1 MSFLDFDDEDA
12 AEERRRAVGDLVFS
26 VMEAQIRVAICR
38 FRWIRRRRPGAVVL
52 LVPDGLTG
60 LYGMAVLR
68 IFDRWAAPKRRPTQ
82 QHLLL
87 MKATDRRRSDLPHE
101 MAVADG
107 VTNGQAIVA
116 ITDDKA
122 DITEQMRELIDDV
135 VTIGAVD
142 PRLMRAALRMS
153 NGRDPTADELALV
166 LRLPLNELR
175 PLVREGRTL
184 EDLIPRVRKAVDRLA
199 RESAEDATLAG
210 AQENSS
216 PNLAPT
222 LDQLHGL
229 GEAGVW
235 GKELAVDLADWKAG
249 RISWADVDRGV
260 LISGPPGTGKTTYA
274 RSLARTCGV
283 PVVLASLARWQARG
297 HLGDLLKA
305 MRADFAKAI
314 ERAPA
319 IMFID
324 EIDAV
329 GDREQFDA
337 HTRQYCTEVVAGLL
351 ECLDGAEAREGV
363 VVVGACNHP
372 QAIDRAIVRAGRLD
386 RHIRIPLPD
395 AAARE
400 GILRWHL
407 KGELRDAD
415 LDDIVAASASLSGAE
430 LERAVR
436 EGRRT
441 ARRAR
446 RSMTL
451 VDLAAALP
459 TRLPL
464 SPGHLRRIAVHEAGH
479 AVLATAFGRGR
490 VAEVRIERAVVLTEG
505 TGRIPGGRV
514 RYEPPP
520 FDIRLRQDQLDAIV
534 IRLAGGAAEEVLLG
548 ARSDGAG
555 GRQGCDLWQATALA
569 ASLELSLGL
578 GGSLAWLAAEDD
590 FEGMLAIVR
599 RDPELRRTVE
609 TTLQEQAARARRM
622 IEERRD
628 KVERLAEALL
638 DRGCVREDDLIKLLA
653 QPRRKTHKGAS
664 TANLDALQPPSSGH

>member
-12 AEERRRAVGDLVFS
+12 AEERRRAVGDLVLS

-52 LVPDGLTG
+52 LVPDGLVG
-60 LYGMAVLR
+60 LYGIAVHSV
-68 IFDRWAAPKRRPTQ
+68 FDRWAAPKRRPPQ
-82 QHLLL
+82 QQLLL
-87 MKATDRRRSDLPHE
+87 LKATEKRRSDLPHE
-101 MAVADG
+101 MAIADG

-116 ITDDKA
+116 ITDDEA
-122 DITEQMRELIDDV
+122 DVTDRMRELIDDV

-166 LRLPLNELR
+166 MSLPIEELR
-175 PLVREGRTL
+175 PLVREGRPL
-184 EDLIPRVRKAVDRLA
+184 EDLLPRVRRAADRLA
-199 RESAEDATLAG
+199 RESADEEASAG
-210 AQENSS
+210 AADDSGSS
-216 PNLAPT
+216 LAPT

-249 RISWADVDRGV
+249 RLSWADVDRGV

-274 RSLARTCGV
+274 RSLARSCGV

-314 ERAPA
+314 EQAPS

-329 GDREQFDA
+329 GDREQFDT
-337 HTRQYCTEVVAGLL
+337 HNRQYCTEVVAGLL

-363 VVVGACNHP
+363 VVVGACNRP
-372 QAIDRAIVRAGRLD
+372 DALDRAIVRAGRLD

-395 AAARE
+395 PAARE

-407 KGELRDAD
+407 KGELRDVD
-415 LDDIVAASASLSGAE
+415 LDDLVAASASMSGAE

-441 ARRAR
+441 ARRDR
-446 RSMTL
+446 RTMTL
-451 VDLAAALP
+451 PDLAAALP
-459 TRLPL
+459 SRLPL
-464 SPGHLRRIAVHEAGH
+464 SAGHLRRIAIHEAGH
-479 AVLATAFGRGR
+479 PVLAAAVGRGR
-490 VAEVRIERAVVLTEG
+490 VAEVRIERAVLTEG
-505 TGRIPGGRV
+505 AGRISGGGV

-520 FDIRLRQDQLDAIV
+520 FDIRTRQDRLDEIV
-534 IRLAGGAAEEVLLG
+534 IRLAGGAAEEVMLG

-578 GGSLAWLAAEDD
+578 GGSLAWFAAEDD
-590 FEGMLAIVR
+590 FEGMLEIVR

-609 TTLQEQAARARRM
+609 ATLQVQAARARRM

-628 KVERLAEALL
+628 KVEKLAEALL
-638 DRGCVREDDLIKLLA
+638 DRGSVSEADLIKLLA
-653 QPRRKTHKGAS
+653 QPRRRRPQWPF
-664 TANLDALQPPSSGH
+664 TAVSERGGPQSIG